1 MTKILFITAN
11 RLGDAILSTGVLDH
25 LLTHEP
31 RSRVTVVCG
40 ALPASLFEGVPGL
53 ERIIV
58 LKKEPYHK
66 HWFKLWR
73 QVVGTRWDVV
83 VDLRNSA
90 VSRCIAAR
98 RRFIYTPRI
107 PKNIHKVSQMGLVV
121 GQSDPAS
128 PKIWI
133 TPAQQKFADSI
144 FIKDIKVIGI
154 GPTANWQ
161 GKIWPADRFMH
172 LIQFMKDGVPSL
184 ADAHFAIFAAPG
196 EEEIARQVMQA
207 VPEDR
212 RIDMIARGDPGQV
225 AAVMQRCF
233 MYIGNDSGLMHM
245 AAAAGI
251 KTLGLFGPTNDTEYG
266 PWGRDAHLIRTP
278 ESMSALIQSLNGDYK
293 NAPCLMTGLSLD
305 AVQDKVRAILHSG
318 N

>member
-25 LLTHEP
+25 LMMHEP
-31 RSRVTVVCG
+31 DPQVTVVCG
-40 ALPASLFEGVPGL
+40 ALPASLFAGVPGL
-53 ERIIV
+53 EGIIV
-58 LKKEPYHK
+58 LKKERHHK

-73 QVVGTRWDVV
+73 QVVSTKWDVV

-90 VSRCIAAR
+90 VSRCIFAH
-98 RRFIYTPRI
+98 RRFIYTPRV
-107 PKNIHKVSQMGLVV
+107 PKNMHKVRQMGMVMR
-121 GQSDPAS
+121 QNDPPC
-128 PKIWI
+128 PKLWV
-133 TPAQQKFADSI
+133 TPEQEKFADSI
-144 FIKDIKVIGI
+144 FSKDIKVIGI

-161 GKIWPADRFMH
+161 GKIWPTDRFMA
-172 LIQFMKDGVPSL
+172 LIQFMKNEIPDL
-184 ADAHFAIFAAPG
+184 ADVHFAIFAAPG
-196 EEEIARQVMQA
+196 EEEIAQQVMQA
-207 VPEDR
+207 VPPDR
-212 RIDMIARGDPGQV
+212 CIDMIARGDPGQV

-251 KTLGLFGPTNDTEYG
+251 KTLGLFGPTNDTEYA

-278 ESMSALIQSLNGDYK
+278 ESMASLIESLNGDYK

-305 AVQDKVRAILHSG
+305 AVRDKVKAILY
-318 N
+318 